1 LSATAEVGTIWQ
13 AISMLLRILFTITV
27 FMTDLPR
34 SQEQPEILTV
44 RSEKIK
50 GNDDIVLKKLSLRK
64 QCRIKWKKLQF

>member
-1 LSATAEVGTIWQ
+1 
-13 AISMLLRILFTITV
+13 MLLRILFTITV

>member
-50 GNDDIVLKKLSLRK
+50 GNDDIV
-64 QCRIKWKKLQF
+64 